1 MVYLLGITLREAFQ
15 PKKVASQIQGADR
28 DARRVPLC

>member
-1 MVYLLGITLREAFQ
+1 MVYLLGIAFQ

-28 DARRVPLC
+28 GARRVPLC